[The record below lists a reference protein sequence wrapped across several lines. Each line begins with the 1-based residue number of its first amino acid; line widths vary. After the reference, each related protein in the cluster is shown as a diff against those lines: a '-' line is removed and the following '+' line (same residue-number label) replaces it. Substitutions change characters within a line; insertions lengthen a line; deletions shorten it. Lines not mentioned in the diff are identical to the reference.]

1 MMQFIRKK
9 LKNGITL
16 LVEQRDVPVVSCSIS
31 MPFGGA
37 FELAGEKGAAHFIE
51 HLLFTGTKTRT
62 HEDISKEIEKKGGI
76 LNAFTAHEV
85 TSYWFKLPSAH
96 LFAGLDIIT
105 DMLHNP
111 AFKAEKFEKEKKVI
125 LEEIKMY
132 HDSPTRHVYDLL
144 ERNLYGDPF
153 GLNIIGTPE
162 TVSSLSRA
170 FVVDYFQK
178 HYDPAQFVVTAVGNV
193 DVEKLAGYL
202 EGAFHPAP
210 VQHRVQPLVLTEGRT
225 VEERPGLDQA
235 HFILGMHAPALGS
248 REYYVLEVLDAYLA
262 HGMSSRLFLT
272 IREEKGLAYSVKS
285 SLQAEKSYSYYCI
298 YVGTRK
304 DAVQQVE
311 ELIVQGFKDV
321 EKMSEDDLKLAKEQ
335 LIGLRAVASEESSSV
350 MNELVFAELAGK
362 AEDYYEREEKIR
374 AVTLDEVKALAE
386 KLISGKYSTAAI
398 VPQ

>member
-1 MMQFIRKK
+1 MHFVRKK

-37 FELAGEKGAAHFIE
+37 FEQAEEKGIAHFIE

-96 LFAGLDIIT
+96 LFAGLAIIT
-105 DMLHNP
+105 DMLRNP
-111 AFKAEKFEKEKKVI
+111 AFKEEKFEKEKKVI

-153 GLNIIGTPE
+153 GMNIIGTPE
-162 TVSSLSRA
+162 TVSSLSRE
-170 FVVDYFQK
+170 FVMDYFK
-178 HYDPAQFVVTAVGNV
+178 NHYDSGQFVVCAVGDV
-193 DVEKLAGYL
+193 DVEKLSAYL
-202 EGAFHPAP
+202 EDTFVASP
-210 VQHRVQPLVLTEGRT
+210 VQNQVQGLVLTEGRT
-225 VEERPGLDQA
+225 TEERPGLDQA

-248 REYYVLEVLDAYLA
+248 KEYYVLEVLDAYLA

-285 SLQAEKSYSYYCI
+285 SLQAEQSYSYYCI

-304 DAVQQVE
+304 DAVKQVE
-311 ELIVQGFKDV
+311 ELIVQGFKDI
-321 EKMSEDDLKLAKEQ
+321 KAMTAGDLVLAKQQ
-335 LIGLRAVASEESSSV
+335 LVGLRQVASEESSGV

-362 AEDYYEREEKIR
+362 AEDYYTREQRIQ
-374 AVTLDEVKALAE
+374 AVTLDEVKTLAL